1 MTLLPINTQRCPFRQ
16 ERLNL
21 VTTKQLASF
30 QPCPEGSSLS
40 VTRETILEGGLITS
54 HEAKPPEK
62 TRLSTGK
69 KWSGPKEVGGTWGFV
84 VDKFL

>member
-1 MTLLPINTQRCPFRQ
+1 M
-16 ERLNL
+16 
-21 VTTKQLASF
+21 
-30 QPCPEGSSLS
+30 
-40 VTRETILEGGLITS
+40 TRETILEGGLITS

-62 TRLSTGK
+62 TRLSTTGK